1 MSNWRVLLVDT
12 QQATYQTLQTLL
24 SGSGYTVV
32 HTTSQDDAFSLIPE
46 GMDAALIAQQMEQ
59 KSGLEF
65 IAQAV
70 TGGVRIPLLLLIE
83 HHDRALDEAALKAGA
98 ADCLNL
104 AALDAFSL
112 EHALRYAIAH
122 AQTVNRLRAADEQFR
137 TLLSNAPFNIFAV
150 NRDGIIIFSEGRAN
164 PYKRRF
170 PGKSIYDLFED
181 EPEFLAKFER
191 VLQGEAASL
200 QTEYEGRIYENSY
213 TPIFDSA
220 GQVTGMLG
228 ISEDIT
234 ERKWFEETF
243 QHYTSELEARTRELH
258 AYNYTIAHD
267 LKSPLSMV
275 VGYASLAEDALAD
288 NNPDDARK
296 FVGEIIAAG
305 HKMQTMI
312 DQLLQLA
319 SETHI
324 REKLTLL
331 DIRTVVE
338 TALLRF
344 KYQIETYG
352 IQVEIAPDLPSAVGH
367 SPWVEQI
374 FANLIG
380 NAIKYR
386 DVGKPTSYVRIRGSL
401 QENTA
406 YFEVEDNGIGIP
418 FESQKSIFELFGRV
432 HKHVEGSG
440 IGLAIVQ
447 RMVKKLD
454 GEMGV
459 KSIPGQGSTFWLKL
473 PANR

>member
-12 QQATYQTLQTLL
+12 QQSTYQTLQSLL
-24 SGSGYTVV
+24 SGSGSIVAQ
-32 HTTSQDDAFSLIPE
+32 TTSPDDALSLIQ
-46 GMDAALIAQQMEQ
+46 GMDAVLIAQ
-59 KSGLEF
+59 KNGLDF

-70 TGGVRIPLLLLIE
+70 ANGIRIPLILLAE
-83 HHDRALDEAALKAGA
+83 QNDPELDKAALKAGA
-98 ADCLNL
+98 ADCLSL
-104 AALDAFSL
+104 ATLDAASL

-122 AQTVNRLRAADEQFR
+122 AQTANRLRAADEQFR
-137 TLLSNAPFNIFAV
+137 TLLSSAPLNIFAID
-150 NRDGIIIFSEGRAN
+150 RHGFIIFSEGKAN
-164 PYKRRF
+164 PFKNRF
-170 PGKSIYDLFED
+170 PGKSIYEVFEA
-181 EPEFLAKFER
+181 EPEFLEKFDR
-191 VLQGEAASL
+191 VMAGESAS
-200 QTEYEGRIYENSY
+200 QQKEYEGKIYETTY
-213 TPIFDSA
+213 TPILGSA
-220 GQVTGMLG
+220 GQVMGMLG

-267 LKSPLSMV
+267 LKSPLTMA

-288 NNPDDARK
+288 NNLEDARN
-296 FVGEIIAAG
+296 FLREIIAAG
-305 HKMQTMI
+305 NKMKTMI

-324 REKLTLL
+324 RDKLTLL
-331 DIRTVVE
+331 DIQAVIE

-352 IQVEIAPDLPSAVGH
+352 IQIEIAPDLPSAVGH
-367 SPWVEQI
+367 SSWVEQI

-386 DVGKPTSYVRIRGSL
+386 DSQKSTSYIRIRGRYQGS
-401 QENTA
+401 TA

-418 FESQKSIFELFGRV
+418 LESQQSIFELFGRV
-432 HKHVEGSG
+432 HKHIEGSG

-447 RMVKKLD
+447 RMVKKLG

-459 KSIPGQGSTFWLKL
+459 KSTPGQGSTFWLKL
-473 PANR
+473 PAEL